1 MPAEFTRKA
10 ARRSARAARP
20 HTVATASG
28 QCGRRPETDV
38 NALRLLPVVLAL
50 GVLAAHFFRAGAWI
64 PFGITIAILPILLI
78 RAPWAAR
85 VLQVALLA
93 GAVEW
98 LRTAAALIAIRQSL
112 GQPYTR
118 LALILGGVALATV
131 LCALLFRWRPVRE
144 RFRLPGA
151 G

>member
-1 MPAEFTRKA
+1 
-10 ARRSARAARP
+10 
-20 HTVATASG
+20 
-28 QCGRRPETDV
+28 
-38 NALRLLPVVLAL
+38 
-50 GVLAAHFFRAGAWI
+50 
-64 PFGITIAILPILLI
+64 
-78 RAPWAAR
+78 

-112 GQPYTR
+112 GQSYTR
-118 LALILGGVALATV
+118 LALILGGVALATG